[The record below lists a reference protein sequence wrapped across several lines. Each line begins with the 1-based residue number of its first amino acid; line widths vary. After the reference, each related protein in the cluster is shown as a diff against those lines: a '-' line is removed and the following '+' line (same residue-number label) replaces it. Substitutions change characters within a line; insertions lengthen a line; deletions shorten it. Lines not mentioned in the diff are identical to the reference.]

1 MGVFGLF
8 LSGLCPYANPG
19 WRARPANPVAA
30 KPINFRRLKSSTLLY
45 YFMTFIFIS
54 LLLLTDAMLCK
65 NQLIGNLQPKML
77 ASN

>member
-1 MGVFGLF
+1 MTPLILF
-8 LSGLCPYANPG
+8 
-19 WRARPANPVAA
+19 V
-30 KPINFRRLKSSTLLY
+30 TEHY